1 MAVDPKQVDNPH
13 GGDMTTR
20 AVVLG
25 GGGPVGIAW
34 ELGLAAG
41 LESAGVLLRDA
52 DLFVGTSAGSA
63 VGAQLAFGNAPDD
76 ILAQYA
82 SLDDANHPS
91 QKPVDLAAMFQQF
104 MQLFTSTE
112 PPEKVRAD
120 LGAFALAA
128 DTISEDEWLDTFRRM
143 PGMDGEA
150 WPERRFVCTAV
161 DAATGAFVA
170 WDRDAGAPLDRAVA
184 SSCAVPG
191 IYPPVTSNGRRYVD
205 GGIRS
210 STNGDLARGYDIVLV
225 VSVGMPG
232 IDAVPAI
239 AEAMKRQRDGELAL
253 LREGGSRV
261 ELIESDAASLQAF
274 GLNLMDFTRRE
285 QVAEAG
291 RRQGL
296 AEAGRLREFW
306 AGVAAG
312 TP

>member
-1 MAVDPKQVDNPH
+1 MA
-13 GGDMTTR
+13 TR

-41 LESAGVLLRDA
+41 LERAGVRLRDA

-63 VGAQLAFGNAPDD
+63 VGAQLASGNAPDD
-76 ILAQYA
+76 IIAQYA
-82 SLDDANHPS
+82 SLDDASHPS
-91 QKPVDLAAMFQQF
+91 QKPVDFAALLQQF

-120 LGAFALAA
+120 LGAFALAT

-143 PGMDGEA
+143 PGMTADL
-150 WPERRFVCTAV
+150 WPGRRFVCTAV

-170 WDRDAGAPLDRAVA
+170 WDGAAGVALDRAVA

-191 IYPPVTSNGRRYVD
+191 IYPPVTINGRRYVD

-210 STNGDLARGYDIVLV
+210 STNADVARGYDIVLI
-225 VSVGMPG
+225 VSVAMPG
-232 IDAVPAI
+232 INAVPAI
-239 AEAMKRQRDGELAL
+239 AEAMRRQIEGEITV

-261 ELIESDAASLQAF
+261 ELIESDEASLQSF

-285 QVAEAG
+285 QVVEAG

-296 AEAGRLREFW
+296 AEAARLREFW
-306 AGVAAG
+306 AGVAANSA
-312 TP
+312 